1 MADTSQEPDLIHF
14 QEIPWCA
21 ELLSSPNI
29 VIIPTESRQYKA
41 STEDALFAETFKTDD
56 TISACISFYP
66 RHSPCARRIEE
77 FHTLLTLGY
86 RLNAY
91 PGRVHGGVLATV
103 MDEMMGILLGTNKRL
118 GLFATRGDPVTAYLN
133 VSYMKPVQ
141 TPGTVLVSAR
151 FKEVVGKKHFLE
163 ATIKDG
169 GGVMLSR
176 AEALF
181 IWTEKISVE
190 EKL

>member
-1 MADTSQEPDLIHF
+1 MADASQEPDLIHF

-29 VIIPTESRQYKA
+29 VITPTESREYKA

-66 RHSPCARRIEE
+66 RYSPGARRIEE
-77 FHTLLTLGY
+77 VHTLLTLGY
-86 RLNAY
+86 RLNGY
-91 PGRVHGGVLATV
+91 PGRAHGGVLATV
-103 MDEMMGILLGTNKRL
+103 IDEVMGILLGINKRL
-118 GLFATRGDPVTAYLN
+118 GLIATRGDTVTAYLN
-133 VSYMKPVQ
+133 VSYVKPVQ

-151 FKEVVGKKHFLE
+151 FKEVMGRKHFLE

-169 GGVMLSR
+169 GGAVLAR

-181 IWTEKISVE
+181 IGTEMLNIV